1 MHLLKKK
8 KRQKKK
14 NHTNK
19 QTHKLREQICGCQ
32 GLGGVREMDQEFG
45 VS

>member
-8 KRQKKK
+8 KKAKKK
-14 NHTNK
+14 TQKTK